1 MKAVFRVDSS
11 AQMGIGHLM
20 RCLAL
25 ADALRDSGVQA
36 EFISRQLTGHTIS
49 QTEQRG
55 YRVYPLPAPV
65 EPLSSLQ
72 NTGLRHQAWL
82 GCSQA
87 EDAAQCAPILQQI
100 KPDWLIVDHYAL
112 DIEWENALTPY
123 RKQLMVID
131 DLADRPH
138 NCNLLLDQ
146 NWFSASTQSR
156 YDPLVPAD
164 CVKML
169 GPAFAL
175 LKPEFSQLRLLLPA
189 KDGYI
194 RRVLVSMGG
203 SDPSN
208 ETLKVLRALMQ
219 PELQH
224 LVVDVVCGVNHQDM
238 KAIEDMAA
246 QRGATNIYRSLPTLS
261 GLMARADLMIG
272 AGGTTTWE
280 RMCLGLPAIV
290 ISLAANQYQPNLS
303 LAQDG
308 YILFAGPKEEVTI
321 EKLQQ
326 LICSLTD
333 NRNLYLQLSQAAQI
347 LVTGT
352 GINQVVNTVKNLS
365 RRYGSSYGTS
375 STD

>member
-1 MKAVFRVDSS
+1 MKVVFRVDSS
-11 AQMGIGHLM
+11 SHMGIGHLM

-25 ADALRDSGVQA
+25 ADALRNCGVHA

-49 QTEQRG
+49 LTEQRG
-55 YRVYPLPAPV
+55 YRVYPLPSPA
-65 EPLSSLQ
+65 EPQISLPG
-72 NTGLRHQAWL
+72 TGLRHQAWL
-82 GCSQA
+82 GCTQA
-87 EDAAQCAPILQQI
+87 EDAVQCAPILQHI
-100 KPDWLIVDHYAL
+100 KPDWLIVDHYAI
-112 DIEWENALTPY
+112 DIEWENTLAPY

-131 DLADRPH
+131 DLADRTH
-138 NCNLLLDQ
+138 SCDLLLDQ
-146 NWFSASTQSR
+146 NWFSAATQSR
-156 YDPLVPAD
+156 YDQLVPAT

-175 LKPEFSQLRLLLPA
+175 LKPEFSQLRSLLPA

-208 ETLKVLRALMQ
+208 ETLKVLRALMK
-219 PELQH
+219 PDLLH
-224 LVVDVVCGVNHQDM
+224 IVVDIVCGINHQNI

-246 QRGATNIYRSLPTLS
+246 QRGATNIYRTLPTLS

-290 ISLAANQYQPNLS
+290 ISLADNQYQPNLS

-308 YILFAGPKEEVTI
+308 YILFAGKKEQVTI

-333 NRNLYLQLSQAAQI
+333 NRNLYLQLSNAAQS

-352 GINQVVNTVKNLS
+352 GITQVVNTLKNLS
-365 RRYGSSYGTS
+365 GIYGTT
-375 STD
+375 STY

>member
-1 MKAVFRVDSS
+1 MKVVFRVDSS

-25 ADALRDSGVQA
+25 ADAMRDSGVQA

-49 QTEQRG
+49 LTEQRG

-65 EPLSSLQ
+65 EPLSSQ
-72 NTGLRHQAWL
+72 HSGLRHQAWL
-82 GCSQA
+82 GCSQQ
-87 EDAAQCAPILQQI
+87 EDAAQCAAILQQI
-100 KPDWLIVDHYAL
+100 KPDWLIVDHYAIDL
-112 DIEWENALTPY
+112 EWENALTPY
-123 RKQLMVID
+123 RKHLMVID

-138 NCNLLLDQ
+138 SCDLLLDQ
-146 NWFSASTQSR
+146 NWFSAATQSR
-156 YDPLVPAD
+156 YDHLVPAT

-175 LKPEFSQLRLLLPA
+175 LKPEFGQLRLLLPA

-208 ETLKVLRALMQ
+208 ETLKVLRALMK

-224 LVVDVVCGVNHQDM
+224 LVVDVVCGVNHQDI
-238 KAIEDMAA
+238 KAIEDIAA

-272 AGGTTTWE
+272 DGGTTTWE

-308 YILFAGPKEEVTI
+308 YIVFAGPKEDVTI
-321 EKLQQ
+321 EQLQQ

-333 NRNLYLQLSQAAQI
+333 NRNLYLQLSQAAQT

-352 GINQVVNTVKNLS
+352 GVNQVIHTVKNLS
-365 RRYGSSYGTS
+365 SRYGGSDGTS
-375 STD
+375 STN